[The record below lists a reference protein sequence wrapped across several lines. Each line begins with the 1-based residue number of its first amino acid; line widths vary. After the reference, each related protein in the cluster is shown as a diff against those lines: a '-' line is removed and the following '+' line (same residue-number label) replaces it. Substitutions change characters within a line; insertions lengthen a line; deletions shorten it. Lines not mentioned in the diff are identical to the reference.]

1 MKESQTYFEQ
11 VPKAVVEKI
20 RAQQNAQPGSESEG
34 NEAVAKSAADETEA
48 AAAASPQK

>member
-20 RAQQNAQPGSESEG
+20 RAQQDAQPGSEPEG
-34 NEAVAKSAADETEA
+34 DEVVAKAAADETEEA
-48 AAAASPQK
+48 TAASPQE